1 MDLILWRHAEAEP
14 GLPDLERALSAKGQK
29 QARRMAEWLATQLP
43 DNCKVLASPARRTL
57 QTAEAMGRR
66 VKVHADLAPGADPVD
81 LLKAA
86 NWPEGKESVLIV
98 GHQPTLG
105 QLAALLLTGEEQE
118 WEVRKAGVWWFSQSE
133 PGDPSSVYLK
143 AVMSHDLV
151 K

>member
-14 GLPDLERALSAKGQK
+14 GLPDLERALSAKGQR

-43 DNCKVLASPARRTL
+43 DNCKVLASPARRAL

-81 LLKAA
+81 ILKAA

-105 QLAALLLTGEEQE
+105 QLAALLLTGEEQD
-118 WEVRKAGVWWFSQSE
+118 WDVRKAGVWWFSQCE
-133 PGDPSSVYLK
+133 PGDASSVYLK

>member
-43 DNCKVLASPARRTL
+43 ENCKVLASPARRTL

-81 LLKAA
+81 ILKAA

-105 QLAALLLTGEEQE
+105 QLAALLLTGEELE
-118 WEVRKAGVWWFSQSE
+118 WDVRKAGVWWFSQSE
-133 PGDPSSVYLK
+133 AGDPSSVYLK